1 MLMCRDLARI
11 ASDYIDGEL
20 STMDTVSVKMHLL
33 MCGHCRTFI
42 GNLRA
47 SVDLISAHSSQQV
60 NEDLVRRIDERVA
73 ESLEARNSQ
82 NNDSD

>member
-20 STMDTVSVKMHLL
+20 GTMDNVSVKMHLM

-47 SVDLISAHSSQQV
+47 SVELMSAHSSQQV
-60 NEDLVRRIDERVA
+60 DEELVQKIDRRVEQ
-73 ESLEARNSQ
+73 SLRRN
-82 NNDSD
+82 D

>member
-20 STMDTVSVKMHLL
+20 GPMDRVSVKMHLL

-47 SVDLISAHSSQQV
+47 SVDLMRMHSSQKV
-60 NEDLVRRIDERVA
+60 DEELIEKIDEQVGNHSA
-73 ESLEARNSQ
+73 LKIEVSG
-82 NNDSD
+82 

>member
-20 STMDTVSVKMHLL
+20 GPMDRVSVKMHLL

-47 SVDLISAHSSQQV
+47 SVDLMRMHSSQKV
-60 NEDLVRRIDERVA
+60 DEELIEKIDEQVA
-73 ESLEARNSQ
+73 ESLRLK
-82 NNDSD
+82 D

>member
-20 STMDTVSVKMHLL
+20 GTMDTVSVKMHLL

-47 SVDLISAHSSQQV
+47 SVNLMQAHSSQQV
-60 NEDLVRRIDERVA
+60 DEELVRRIDERVH
-73 ESLEARNSQ
+73 EALNTRSPG
-82 NNDSD
+82 NNKPE

>member
-20 STMDTVSVKMHLL
+20 STTSHLSVKMHLL

-47 SVDLISAHSSQQV
+47 SIELLNAQSISNINDELLERIHHDIEAELR
-60 NEDLVRRIDERVA
+60 NRRA
-73 ESLEARNSQ
+73 ARP
-82 NNDSD
+82 DS

>member
-20 STMDTVSVKMHLL
+20 GTMDAVSVKMHLL

-47 SVDLISAHSSQQV
+47 SVNLMQAHSSQQV
-60 NEDLVRRIDERVA
+60 DEELVRRIDERVN
-73 ESLEARNSQ
+73 ESLNARKPG
-82 NNDSD
+82 NNKSE

>member
-20 STMDTVSVKMHLL
+20 TSRRNLSVKMHLM
-33 MCGHCRTFI
+33 MCRHCRSFI

-47 SVDLISAHSSQQV
+47 STDLMKAHSSSKPD
-60 NEDLVRRIDERVA
+60 EAFIRRIDERVA
-73 ESLEARNSQ
+73 EALKTRKSHDG
-82 NNDSD
+82 NNE

>member
-20 STMDTVSVKMHLL
+20 GTMDRVSVKMHLL

-42 GNLRA
+42 GTLRA
-47 SVDLISAHSSQQV
+47 SIDLMKAHSSQQV
-60 NEDLVRRIDERVA
+60 DKELVRRIDSRIKERLDA
-73 ESLEARNSQ
+73 QRSRK
-82 NNDSD
+82 NDSE

>member
-20 STMDTVSVKMHLL
+20 GPMEKVSVKMHLL

-47 SVDLISAHSSQQV
+47 SVRLMQMHSSQQLD
-60 NEDLVRRIDERVA
+60 EELVRKIDERVA
-73 ESLEARNSQ
+73 ESLRFK
-82 NNDSD
+82 D

>member
-20 STMDTVSVKMHLL
+20 GVMAVVSVKMHLL

-47 SVDLISAHSSQQV
+47 STNLMKAHTSGQP
-60 NEDLVRRIDERVA
+60 NEEFIRRIDERVKEA
-73 ESLEARNSQ
+73 LEAGGKNRGGQ
-82 NNDSD
+82 

>member
-20 STMDTVSVKMHLL
+20 STGKVISVKMHLL
-33 MCGHCRTFI
+33 MCARCRSFI

-47 SVDLISAHSSQQV
+47 SIDLMSAHSSQQLD
-60 NEDLVRRIDERVA
+60 EDLVRRIDERVS
-73 ESLEARNSQ
+73 ESLNARNTGNSKPE
-82 NNDSD
+82 

>member
-1 MLMCRDLARI
+1 MCRDLARI

-20 STMDTVSVKMHLL
+20 GPMDRVSVKMHLL

-47 SVDLISAHSSQQV
+47 SVDLMRMHSSQKV
-60 NEDLVRRIDERVA
+60 DEELIEKIDEQVA
-73 ESLEARNSQ
+73 ESLRLK
-82 NNDSD
+82 D

>member
-20 STMDTVSVKMHLL
+20 GPMDKVSVKMHLL

-42 GNLRA
+42 GNLRE
-47 SVDLISAHSSQQV
+47 SIDLMKAHSSQQLD
-60 NEDLVRRIDERVA
+60 EELVRKIDERVA
-73 ESLEARNSQ
+73 ESLRLK
-82 NNDSD
+82 D